1 MRLYVRLWK
10 RNMRH
15 KAILD
20 TGFFYATIDKKD
32 RNHLQVIQA
41 LPTVSEE
48 ILLPVPV
55 LVEVS
60 YLLASRLGH
69 SAMRKCVRQLADS
82 PLELLSVLSADL
94 PRIHELLEQYADLKL
109 DFTDAAIVTLAERLD
124 IRKILTVDVRDFR
137 TIRPKHCAFFD
148 IVPS

>member
-1 MRLYVRLWK
+1 MRK
-10 RNMRH
+10 

-20 TGFFYATIDKKD
+20 SGFLYATIDIKD
-32 RNHLQVIQA
+32 RNHLRVTQA
-41 LPTVSEE
+41 LPTVTEQ

-60 YLLASRLGH
+60 YLLSARIGH
-69 SAMRKCVRQLADS
+69 SAMRQCVRQLADS
-82 PLELLSVLSADL
+82 PIELLSILPSDL

-124 IRKILTVDVRDFR
+124 IQKILTVDLRDFG
-137 TIRPKHCAFFD
+137 TIRPKHCPHFD
-148 IVPS
+148 IIPA

>member
-1 MRLYVRLWK
+1 
-10 RNMRH
+10 
-15 KAILD
+15 
-20 TGFFYATIDKKD
+20 
-32 RNHLQVIQA
+32 
-41 LPTVSEE
+41 
-48 ILLPVPV
+48 
-55 LVEVS
+55 
-60 YLLASRLGH
+60 
-69 SAMRKCVRQLADS
+69 MRKCVRQLADS

>member
-1 MRLYVRLWK
+1 MRK
-10 RNMRH
+10 

-20 TGFFYATIDKKD
+20 SGFLYATIDTKD
-32 RNHLQVIQA
+32 RNHPRVTQA
-41 LPTVSEE
+41 LPTVSEQ
-48 ILLPVPV
+48 ILLPIPV

-69 SAMRKCVRQLADS
+69 SAMCQCVRQLADS
-82 PLELLSVLSADL
+82 PLELLSVLPVDL

-109 DFTDAAIVTLAERLD
+109 DFTDAAIATLAERLD
-124 IRKILTVDVRDFR
+124 IRKILTVDLRDFQ
-137 TIRPKHCAFFD
+137 TIRPKHCTFFD

>member
-1 MRLYVRLWK
+1 MRK
-10 RNMRH
+10 

-20 TGFFYATIDKKD
+20 SGFLYATIDTKD
-32 RNHLQVIQA
+32 RNHLRVTRA
-41 LPTVSEE
+41 LPTVSEQ
-48 ILLPVPV
+48 ILLPIPV

-60 YLLASRLGH
+60 YLLSARLGH
-69 SAMRKCVRQLADS
+69 SAMRQCVRQFADS
-82 PLELLSVLSADL
+82 PLELLSVLSVDL

-124 IRKILTVDVRDFR
+124 IRKILTVDIRDFR